1 MLVGD
6 RETNDYAALK
16 GRRWD
21 AVIDNSAY
29 IPRWVRQAIEA
40 LGDSVKQYVYTS
52 TTGVYAFP
60 IAGMV
65 DENAPLAQLAD
76 PTVEKVTGESYGGLK
91 VLCEGEVKRFPG
103 KVTVLRP
110 HYIVGPEDSTD
121 RFTYWL
127 VRVERGGEML
137 APGDPKDPF
146 QFIDVRDFAG
156 FASHVIEKGT
166 AGTYNVVRPPM
177 EIGALFNS
185 LQRVIGSTVNFTW
198 VETAFLR
205 ERKVNLPMWD
215 PPVGAGVGEMST
227 SPSRAVAAGL
237 KHTSLETTVMD
248 TLAWWHSLPEARR
261 AQPRAFLPPEK
272 ETELLAAWH
281 ASRG

>member
-1 MLVGD
+1 
-6 RETNDYAALK
+6 
-16 GRRWD
+16 
-21 AVIDNSAY
+21 
-29 IPRWVRQAIEA
+29 
-40 LGDSVKQYVYTS
+40 
-52 TTGVYAFP
+52 
-60 IAGMV
+60 
-65 DENAPLAQLAD
+65 
-76 PTVEKVTGESYGGLK
+76 
-91 VLCEGEVKRFPG
+91 
-103 KVTVLRP
+103 
-110 HYIVGPEDSTD
+110 
-121 RFTYWL
+121 
-127 VRVERGGEML
+127 
-137 APGDPKDPF
+137 
-146 QFIDVRDFAG
+146 
-156 FASHVIEKGT
+156 
-166 AGTYNVVRPPM
+166 M